1 MHISQPGQTIQPQ
14 PMHMPTGVGAMQ
26 PISTSTSQPSFFGG
40 TGTALFQGTGG
51 VVVEGSGTAMYSG
64 QGITAF
70 GGEGSAHFQF
80 GDDTVYVQ
88 SVEGGGFVGIA
99 EGDGQATFVGQG
111 IAAGVGTG
119 MAGVMGTGHGAV
131 VGNGHFALAPYPQN
145 RYQQAV
151 AVPYR
156 PYQQRYYPAHYYKP
170 APVYYY

>member
-1 MHISQPGQTIQPQ
+1 MHATSPPVQMIQPQ
-14 PMHMPTGVGAMQ
+14 PMHMTSQPMQMMQPQPMHGVGAM
-26 PISTSTSQPSFFGG
+26 QPSFFGG

-119 MAGVMGTGHGAV
+119 MVGVMGTGHGAV

-156 PYQQRYYPAHYYKP
+156 PYQQRYYQPT
-170 APVYYY
+170 PVYYY